1 MMGFFGILGAAIL
14 FAIFGY
20 MTLQQGCDAEGCG
33 DCAAGDSCSLPGDDG
48 RDANLETS
56 SKASGWW
63 S

>member
-14 FAIFGY
+14 FAVFGY
-20 MTLQQGCDAEGCG
+20 MTLHQGCDAKGCG
-33 DCAAGDSCSLPGDDG
+33 DCAGDSCSLPGDHG
-48 RDANLETS
+48 GDANLETS